1 MDPGGLGAII
11 GTGIMAFV
19 FGTMKLYDV
28 YKKRKKQKEFQ
39 RAYSKPVLVQ
49 KAIPRVLIVKQQ
61 WKMKDLNLPKSIKL
75 NNLSI
80 RKF

>member
-11 GTGIMAFV
+11 GTGIMACV

-49 KAIPRVLIVKQQ
+49 KAIPRILIVKQQ